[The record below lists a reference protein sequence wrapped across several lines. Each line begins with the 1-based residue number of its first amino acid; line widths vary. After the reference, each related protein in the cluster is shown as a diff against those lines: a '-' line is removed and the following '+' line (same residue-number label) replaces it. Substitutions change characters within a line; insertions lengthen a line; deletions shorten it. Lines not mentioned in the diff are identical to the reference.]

1 MAIIKFN
8 LENNYKTVP
17 EGERILTITKAE
29 ATPSGK
35 PTNITVGFK
44 DTEGGLLTNKYN
56 LKVEG
61 AVNAFGVLCRIA
73 LALPDMAEFDTT
85 TDLKKL
91 LGKKVKCEVTHTQ
104 GTEPREDGTYITFA
118 NIKKVISLVTDE
130 APVVNAGTPSPR
142 QQIATDDLD

>member
-1 MAIIKFN
+1 MTVIKFN

-35 PTNITVGFK
+35 PNKIVVTFK
-44 DTEGGLLTNKYN
+44 DTEGGILTNKYD

-73 LALPDMAEFDTT
+73 LALPDMAEFDTA

>member
-1 MAIIKFN
+1 MAVIKFN

-17 EGERILTITKAE
+17 EGERVLTITKAE

-35 PTNITVGFK
+35 PSKIIVTFK
-44 DTEGGLLTNKYN
+44 DTEGGILTNRYD

-73 LALPDMAEFDTT
+73 LDLPDMAEFDTT
-85 TDLKKL
+85 TDMKKL
-91 LGKKVKCEVTHTQ
+91 LGKKVLCEVTHTK

-118 NIKKVISLVTDE
+118 NIKKVISLVKEEITDE
-130 APVVNAGTPSPR
+130 KPSPR
-142 QQIATDDLD
+142 QQIADDLD